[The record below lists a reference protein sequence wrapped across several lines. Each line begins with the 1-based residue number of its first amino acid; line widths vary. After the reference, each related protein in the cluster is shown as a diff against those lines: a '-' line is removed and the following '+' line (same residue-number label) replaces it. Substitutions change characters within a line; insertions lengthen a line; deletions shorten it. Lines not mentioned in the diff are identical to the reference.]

1 MQVIYYCVRRN
12 LILSK
17 IILSYLRKNSNMI
30 QYNSLRKKGF
40 NFGIDKKLMKKKIL
54 LKLKQCILSLRK
66 TYNNQKEIVI
76 DFLKSDLSG
85 FLETDDCKEK
95 METLQVHDELE
106 LKLATLNIYKCY
118 FTDEEHQKW
127 YDYIIKMAKK
137 STKRKLVQ

>member
-1 MQVIYYCVRRN
+1 
-12 LILSK
+12 
-17 IILSYLRKNSNMI
+17 MI

-40 NFGIDKKLMKKKIL
+40 NFRIDKKLMKKKRL
-54 LKLKQCILSLRK
+54 LKLKQFILSLRK
-66 TYNNQKEIVI
+66 DYNNQKELII

-127 YDYIIKMAKK
+127 YDYVIKMAKN
-137 STKRKLVQ
+137 STKRKYEFSLLIFC

>member
-1 MQVIYYCVRRN
+1 
-12 LILSK
+12 
-17 IILSYLRKNSNMI
+17 MI

-40 NFGIDKKLMKKKIL
+40 NFRIDKKLMKKKIL

-66 TYNNQKEIVI
+66 AYNNHKELII

-127 YDYIIKMAKK
+127 YDYVIKMAKN